1 MQCGCI
7 SGRCATDALFIV
19 RQQLA
24 NGSMRL
30 FSYVQKARFRSN
42 KLQILFRAKQ
52 LISAIVFKQTF
63 NGGVK

>member
-7 SGRCATDALFIV
+7 SGRSTTDALFIV

-24 NGSMRL
+24 NGSIRL
-30 FSYVQKARFRSN
+30 FSYAQKARFRSN
-42 KLQILFRAKQ
+42 KQIFFRAKQ
-52 LISAIVFKQTF
+52 LIYAIVFKQNF